1 MLGFFLALVVEN
13 SEVYENV
20 QKELDSVVGQRPI
33 TADDISRLPYIKACL
48 REALRLY
55 PPVWAFSLTPKGDEL
70 TDGLAILG
78 GEWPI
83 KSQQP
88 VFIVLPS
95 VHRDTDAWGPDVD
108 EFRPERMLDENFKKL
123 PPGCYKPFGNGQRA
137 CIGRKEPGSCP
148 CYDPR
153 RADVE
158 VLQAW
163 NSQCK
168 SQYWLRLCSFRSSIL
183 NSPTRNTSLRLSKP

>member
-13 SEVYENV
+13 LEVYENV
-20 QKELDSVVGQRPI
+20 RKEIDSVIGQRPI

-55 PPVWAFSLTPKGDEL
+55 PPVWAFALTPEGDEL

-78 GEWPI
+78 GKWPI
-83 KSQQP
+83 KRQQA

-95 VHRDTDAWGPDVD
+95 VHRDTDVWGSDVD

-137 CIGRKEPGSCP
+137 CIGRKEPGP
-148 CYDPR
+148 VPR
-153 RADVE
+153 Y
-158 VLQAW
+158 L
-163 NSQCK
+163 
-168 SQYWLRLCSFRSSIL
+168 
-183 NSPTRNTSLRLSKP
+183 